1 MKLRY
6 SRVNKMLVAEVFD
19 INKNKV
25 SEIELNDAV
34 FGAEV
39 NDAVIYDV
47 VRMQMASRRFG
58 TAATKGRSD
67 VSGGGK
73 KPWRQKGTGRAR
85 SGTSRSPIWRG
96 GGIVFG
102 PVPRDFKYNVPKKVR
117 KNALRSVLSLKYQG
131 QKLVVLKDFPLD
143 EIKTKK
149 FKEVVDRFGLKKALF
164 VTEER
169 NEFLEKSSRN
179 IAGIKMVRSE
189 GLNVYDVL
197 NHEHLVIIEP
207 AVKKLEGA
215 LKS

>member
-102 PVPRDFKYNVPKKVR
+102 PVPRDYKYNVPKKVR

-179 IAGIKMVRSE
+179 IAGIKMVRHE